1 MNIYQAELKDIKGIT
16 PLFNKYREFYRQAPD
31 QDGAETFLKTRLK
44 NGESVI
50 FTASENGGYLGFAQL
65 YPVFSSVAM
74 KRTYILNDLFVAEHA
89 RKKEPAKSFWRLRR
103 SLQHKMERS
112 RCRFKLL
119 RIIMLQEVYMSRTA
133 MKRIPILSIT
143 SARCR
148 RHKKRS

>member
-1 MNIYQAELKDIKGIT
+1 MMNIYQAELKDIKGIT

-50 FTASENGGYLGFAQL
+50 FTASENGEYLGFAQL

-89 RKKEPAKSFWRLRR
+89 RK
-103 SLQHKMERS
+103 RS
-112 RCRFKLL
+112 RPKAFGGCEGVCSTKWS
-119 RIIMLQEVYMSRTA
+119 EVAVASNC
-133 MKRIPILSIT
+133 SG
-143 SARCR
+143 
-148 RHKKRS
+148 

>member
-1 MNIYQAELKDIKGIT
+1 MMNIYQAELKDIKGIT

-50 FTASENGGYLGFAQL
+50 FTASENGEYLGFAQL

-89 RKKEPAKSFWRLRR
+89 RKKGAGQKLLAAAKEFAAQNGAKSLSLQTAPDNHAAR
-103 SLQHKMERS
+103 SLYEQNGYEEDKDFIHYICKV
-112 RCRFKLL
+112 
-119 RIIMLQEVYMSRTA
+119 QT
-133 MKRIPILSIT
+133 T
-143 SARCR
+143 
-148 RHKKRS
+148 